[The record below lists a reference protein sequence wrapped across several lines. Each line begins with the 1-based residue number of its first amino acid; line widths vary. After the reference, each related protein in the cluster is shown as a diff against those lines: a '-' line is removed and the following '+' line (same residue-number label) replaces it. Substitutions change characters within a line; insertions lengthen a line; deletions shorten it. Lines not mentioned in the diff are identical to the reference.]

1 MPNLNITLN
10 MTMMPTV
17 AGFLCYLRGLA
28 PKNRVGIAFGSY
40 GWAPAGPND
49 VAAALEA
56 AGFEMPLPTL
66 ARQWR
71 EDTEGLAALRSAVC
85 GLVRGEAAGEEA

>member
-1 MPNLNITLN
+1 MP
-10 MTMMPTV
+10 P
-17 AGFLCYLRGLA
+17 RGA
-28 PKNRVGIAFGSY
+28 P
-40 GWAPAGPND
+40 PAGPND

-71 EDTEGLAALRSAVC
+71 EDAEGLAEVREAVR
-85 GLVRGEAAGEEA
+85 GLVRGEAGEEA